1 MFLSGT
7 LAVVY
12 LTIEPLEV
20 SAFLNDTDDNSS
32 VCVETW

>member
-12 LTIEPLEV
+12 LTIELLEV
-20 SAFLNDTDDNSS
+20 STFLNDMDDIFRS
-32 VCVETW
+32 VEPW